1 MKSVTVMELFLVVH
15 GWQGGTIWQA
25 MRELEPKHKQMI
37 IDLAFS
43 KDAIYTVK
51 TESAMY
57 KDLLE
62 FIK

>member
-1 MKSVTVMELFLVVH
+1 
-15 GWQGGTIWQA
+15 